1 MDPREEGR
9 LTEAVERLTKEVT
22 ELNSRVEKRFDGVEA
37 RIDRVETRI
46 DGVDQRIID
55 VEKNFNN
62 KFWSAVKWVGVVTGT
77 IIVAGGFAI
86 WALIGVIWMF
96 IDK

>member
-9 LTEAVERLTKEVT
+9 LTAAVERLTKEVT

-62 KFWSAVKWVGVVTGT
+62 KFLGAVKWVGVVTGT
-77 IIVAGGFAI
+77 IILAGGFAI